1 YPTGNSARG
10 CRLKAFQTA
19 FFLCRQ
25 HACKKIAPWKRGAKG
40 TQTTTKTLNLKHCL
54 PHTVSD
60 RI

>member
-1 YPTGNSARG
+1 MPSE
-10 CRLKAFQTA
+10 CRFQTA

-25 HACKKIAPWKRGAKG
+25 HACKKIAPWKRSAKG